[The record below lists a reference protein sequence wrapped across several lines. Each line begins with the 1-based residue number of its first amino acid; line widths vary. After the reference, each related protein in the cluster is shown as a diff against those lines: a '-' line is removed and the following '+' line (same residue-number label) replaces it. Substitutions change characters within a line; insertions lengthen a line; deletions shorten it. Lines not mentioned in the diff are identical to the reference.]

1 MLRFVL
7 AAMLLS
13 ASPQSDASAQARPPQ
28 PPLSVYH
35 ISPKVDLPVTIG
47 ASLGIVL
54 PYAFADRLI
63 KPRCPCNPQ
72 EVNSFDRGAIGNTN
86 PFAGSLSDA
95 TARAVIILPL
105 VADAFDVGVSPP
117 LMEDGAVFI
126 QTLAVNGALVTAAK
140 YSVQR
145 PLPRTYAGDPNLI
158 AKPAGYRSFYSGH
171 TSLVFAALSA
181 TAMTIRLRHGEK
193 TWPWIVTAVVGA
205 SVAIE
210 RVADGRH
217 FPTDVIAGAVMG
229 TATGIAVPS
238 LHERRRSSARSWT
251 VGPTGNGGIA
261 IVWSGEL

>member
-1 MLRFVL
+1 MRIIL
-7 AAMLLS
+7 AVILLG
-13 ASPQSDASAQARPPQ
+13 ASQQSGAVAQARPPQ
-28 PPLSVYH
+28 QPSSVYH
-35 ISPKVDLPVTIG
+35 VSAKVDLPVTVG
-47 ASLGIVL
+47 AILGVVL
-54 PYAFADRLI
+54 PDAFADRLI

-95 TARAVIILPL
+95 TAVAVIIFPL

-126 QTLAVNGALVTAAK
+126 QTLAINGALVTAAK

-158 AKPAGYRSFYSGH
+158 ARPDGYRSFYSGH
-171 TSLVFAALSA
+171 TSMVFAALSG

-193 TWPWIVTAVVGA
+193 TWPWIVTAVVGT

-229 TATGIAVPS
+229 TATGIVVPS
-238 LHERRRSSARSWT
+238 LHERRRSSARGWT

-261 IVWSGEL
+261 IVWSCKL